1 MENFYKLSAFEIREK
16 ILKGEIKSEDV
27 VKDIFERI
35 EKIDNKIGSF
45 VNLRKEKALAE
56 AKIVDEK
63 IKNGEIEELR
73 SLVPETT
80 FNFLISAEGKEIEE
94 KLKNSN
100 LPH

>member
-1 MENFYKLSAFEIREK
+1 MFDLNKFLELREERVELQKNLIAISA
-16 ILKGEIKSEDV
+16 S
-27 VKDIFERI
+27 
-35 EKIDNKIGSF
+35 
-45 VNLRKEKALAE
+45 
-56 AKIVDEK
+56 IVREK

-80 FNFLISAEGKEIEE
+80 FNFLVSAKGKEIEE